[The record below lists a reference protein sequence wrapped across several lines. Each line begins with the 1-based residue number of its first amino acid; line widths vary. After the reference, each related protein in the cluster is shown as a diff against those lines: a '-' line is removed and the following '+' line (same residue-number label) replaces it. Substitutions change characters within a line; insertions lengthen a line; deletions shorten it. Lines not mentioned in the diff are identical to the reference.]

1 MLNIPFEFIRQFHFV
16 RNMKLMQ
23 LYITISLATL
33 SLSLIG
39 LFIPIFLMK
48 EIGYSFGSVMLFMIE
63 VAAFSLVTF
72 PLALKLSSR
81 IGMNK
86 TAMLSVPVRVSFLL
100 LLNALHFWHV
110 PLILIA
116 FLSNLGAAMFWLPY
130 HIRFAQTSDHDHR
143 GSELG
148 MRYLLE
154 GLAAVSGPVLGG
166 ILATTLGFKWLYII
180 ASFILALSVIPLFF
194 MGDMKVGKG
203 FKLIDVLKRKSHTD
217 LIGYMAEGYRT
228 NAYTLWS
235 LFLFFFV
242 GSYVTLGGISSLVSL
257 ANSVFQVFAGYVSDS
272 FSKKGMLR
280 FGIAFDSVSWFVRT
294 LFTSVY
300 SMFAATIVGSIAIAV
315 WYMPYSSKY
324 YDKMSESDGI
334 SHILFRELG
343 LSLGAIVL
351 FLFAMVFGLQAAVIS
366 AGVVVYLILMF

>member
-1 MLNIPFEFIRQFHFV
+1 MLNIPLEFIRQLSFV
-16 RNMKLMQ
+16 RNIRLVQ
-23 LYITISLATL
+23 LYLTISLATL

-48 EIGYSFGSVMLFMIE
+48 EIGYSFGSVMLFLIAT
-63 VAAFSLVTF
+63 AAFSLVTF
-72 PLALKLSSR
+72 PFALKLSSR
-81 IGMNK
+81 IGMNR
-86 TAMLSVPVRVSFLL
+86 TAMLSVPIRVSFLL

-110 PLILIA
+110 PLVLIA

-143 GSELG
+143 GTELG

-166 ILATTLGFKWLYII
+166 ILVATVGFKWLYVI

-194 MGDMKVGKG
+194 MKDMRVGQG
-203 FKLIDVLKRKSHTD
+203 FRLMDVLKRKTHTD

-280 FGIAFDSVSWFVRT
+280 
-294 LFTSVY
+294 
-300 SMFAATIVGSIAIAV
+300 
-315 WYMPYSSKY
+315 
-324 YDKMSESDGI
+324 
-334 SHILFRELG
+334 
-343 LSLGAIVL
+343 
-351 FLFAMVFGLQAAVIS
+351 
-366 AGVVVYLILMF
+366 